1 MDVEGLEYTSI
12 EGVITL
18 TVLELGVELDNEDKA
33 PDGVEDIMSWPSL
46 LGYSGGD
53 AAEEELIKALDGN
66 SVDGLEEGGSTDDAT
81 LEIVELRVD
90 IVVAFVTI
98 GG

>member
-18 TVLELGVELDNEDKA
+18 TVLELGVELDNKDKA
-33 PDGVEDIMSWPSL
+33 SDGVEDVMSEPSL
-46 LGYSGGD
+46 LEYSGGD
-53 AAEEELIKALDGN
+53 AAEEELIKALDDN